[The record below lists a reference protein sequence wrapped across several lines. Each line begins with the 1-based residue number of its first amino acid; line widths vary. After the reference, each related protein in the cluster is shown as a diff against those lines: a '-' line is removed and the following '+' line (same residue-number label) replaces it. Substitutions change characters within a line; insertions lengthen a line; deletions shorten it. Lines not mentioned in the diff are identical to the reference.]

1 MSELEIRTRDDRT
14 AFLPGEELAGL
25 VTWMMDGP
33 PGRVELRLFWR
44 TEGKG
49 TKDVNVVDKITFD
62 NPGRQERREFRFQLP
77 DGPYSFSGRLISLVW
92 ALELVLGANWNTE
105 RLEIIISPTKSE
117 VALSGGL
124 NMNLK

>member
-14 AFLPGEELAGL
+14 TFLPGEVLTGY
-25 VTWMMDGP
+25 VTWMVEKP

-49 TKDVNVVDKITFD
+49 TKDVNIVDKIAFD
-62 NPGRQERREFRFQLP
+62 NPRSQERRDFRFQLP
-77 DGPYSFSGRLISLVW
+77 DGPYSFSGQLISLVW
-92 ALELVLGANWNTE
+92 ALELVLGTTWGTE

-117 VALSGGL
+117 IALSGGM

>member
-14 AFLPGEELAGL
+14 AFLPGEELTGY
-25 VTWMMDGP
+25 VSWMLDKP

-49 TKDVNVVDKITFD
+49 TKDVNVVDKIAFD
-62 NPGRQERREFRFQLP
+62 NPRQQERRDFRFQLP
-77 DGPYSFSGRLISLVW
+77 DGPYSFSGQLVSLVW
-92 ALELVLGANWNTE
+92 ALELVPGTGWGTE

-117 VALSGGL
+117 IALSGGV
-124 NMNLK
+124 NMNL